1 MTNLKP
7 LAELV
12 EEELPAFVEDKEN
25 PEEWYVLLG
34 SHATDYSIWADED
47 LGDDYE
53 VSQEELPPEDRDSN
67 PNVPGYMQIGSSRW
81 LSQCFDF
88 DDGEDG
94 FVTEAAWGDK
104 VDRRLMHLLVVHES
118 VLSEGALAI
127 ANGEQEPPEAER

>member
-7 LAELV
+7 LTDFV
-12 EEELPAFVEDKEN
+12 EDELPAFVEDKEY

-34 SHATDYSIWADED
+34 SHATDYSIWADEN

-53 VSQEELPPEDRDSN
+53 ESQEDLPPEDRDSN
-67 PNVPGYMQIGSSRW
+67 PNVPGYMQIGTSGW
-81 LSQCFDF
+81 LSECFDF
-88 DDGEDG
+88 DEDEG

-118 VLSEGALAI
+118 VLSEEAPAI
-127 ANGEQEPPEAER
+127 ANGEEEPPEAEP